1 MSLETPQYK
10 LKSKICERLKRARQ
24 EAGYATAKSFS
35 ERNNVKISTYAL
47 HEAGTRSMSFEIIEH
62 YSKLLDINASWLLT
76 GIGPKSAQHIRRV
89 PIIDW
94 NEVPLFPKGILL
106 ETKKYTYSDLDLS
119 ACSFALVVQNDA
131 MEPRYPQGTIIIV
144 DCEQIPTS
152 QDYAIILPPDLK
164 APLFTQ
170 LMTTDNE
177 LFAKSLN
184 PNYETLSLAYNTKKI
199 GKVVQ
204 AKLIC

>member
-1 MSLETPQYK
+1 MSLETPETK

-24 EAGYATAKSFS
+24 EAGYSTAKSFS

-62 YSKLLDINASWLLT
+62 YSQLLDINASWLLT
-76 GIGPKSAQHIRRV
+76 GIGPQSAQHTRRV

-106 ETKKYTYSDLDLS
+106 ETKQYTYSDIDLS
-119 ACSFALVVQNDA
+119 MRAFALVVQNDA

-144 DCEQIPTS
+144 DCEQTPAS
-152 QDYAIILPPDLK
+152 DDYAIVLSADQK

-170 LMTTDNE
+170 LIATENE
-177 LFAKSLN
+177 LFARPLN
-184 PNYETLSLAYNTKKI
+184 PLYETLSLARSTKKI

-204 AKLIC
+204 AKLVC